1 MPVTTK
7 DSIAVAFLD
16 VASKKSIDKVTVKD
30 VVEACGITRQT
41 FYYHF
46 QDMMDVIEWSL
57 KQHEEVLLQQ
67 SLKAS
72 SMWDALRIL
81 VSSIEDRPEI
91 INKLMS
97 SQKREQTQKLL
108 LSTARSY
115 LREMISHQ
123 QLCSHLKHSDIETSL
138 TFYSCALV
146 GVLIENSTK
155 RNLDLDIL
163 TDQLYRLVRGEMFS

>member
-57 KQHEEVLLQQ
+57 KQHEEVLLQH

-72 SMWDALRIL
+72 SMCDALRIL

-91 INKLMS
+91 TIS
-97 SQKREQTQKLL
+97 S
-108 LSTARSY
+108 
-115 LREMISHQ
+115 
-123 QLCSHLKHSDIETSL
+123 
-138 TFYSCALV
+138 
-146 GVLIENSTK
+146 
-155 RNLDLDIL
+155 
-163 TDQLYRLVRGEMFS
+163 